1 MKIVFKQMD
10 DVEDVDSSVTII
22 VDKVKDSISIG
33 MVNDKVIVYDTE
45 SGKTL
50 FKDGVD
56 VMLYDKGKKILHYG
70 PRIINNEL

>member
-1 MKIVFKQMD
+1 MKIVFKQVD

-22 VDKVKDSISIG
+22 IDKVKDSISIG
-33 MVNDKVIVYDTE
+33 IVKNFIIVYDTE

-50 FKDGVD
+50 FKDGVE

-70 PRIINNEL
+70 TRTINNEL